1 MHNSRKEAK
10 TAIKKANKRKKADNL
25 ESVTVSMSIF
35 FLERECIES
44 NTVNTTHCT
53 QPFGVQFPIPPPL
66 EKRMSKH
73 CLESG

>member
-10 TAIKKANKRKKADNL
+10 TAIKKANKRKKTDNL

-44 NTVNTTHCT
+44 NTVNTT
-53 QPFGVQFPIPPPL
+53 QPFWV
-66 EKRMSKH
+66 
-73 CLESG
+73 